1 MFYLLRWTQQYRDR
15 EMLSTVVL
23 GFVSIGVVKFI
34 VNYIKSYSEQKRVD
48 KFLANYPEPWKGNVS
63 LVHG

>member
-23 GFVSIGVVKFI
+23 SFVSIGAVKFI
-34 VNYIKSYSEQKRVD
+34 VNYIKSYSERKRID

-63 LVHG
+63 